1 MIIGLTNGILVGV
14 GEYIRM
20 RPGLIGTSIWGPP
33 LGIVVADGA
42 GWAAETSD
50 GAVVGP
56 IGVGGATMDASVV
69 GIQLGVVTV
78 LDTHAKPP
86 VPAANSIYHHVPS

>member
-1 MIIGLTNGILVGV
+1 MMGGILIIFIFVGV
-14 GEYIRM
+14 GDFIRM
-20 RPGLIGTSIWGPP
+20 MTGGIFMMTGPP
-33 LGIVVADGA
+33 LLGTVVADGTAATCVGISVA
-42 GWAAETSD
+42 GTT
-50 GAVVGP
+50 GT
-56 IGVGGATMDASVV
+56 GGATMDASVV

>member
-1 MIIGLTNGILVGV
+1 MMT
-14 GEYIRM
+14 
-20 RPGLIGTSIWGPP
+20 GPP
-33 LGIVVADGA
+33 LLGTVVADGTTA
-42 GWAAETSD
+42 TCVGTA
-50 GAVVGP
+50 VGP